1 MNVIQFSYAIYSI
14 YIVYTLLLNRVDFI
28 LYCIY
33 CPLITPRYLK
43 IAHNSKTKAR
53 FCFNCPVSLLES
65 NGLMYVVVRGFLK
78 CYLAWISILHL
89 PIVPCLIVVTNAYSE
104 FIACQNIQ
112 HSTLITEGRG
122 QKSTCG
128 GQT

>member
-1 MNVIQFSYAIYSI
+1 MF
-14 YIVYTLLLNRVDFI
+14 IV
-28 LYCIY
+28 
-33 CPLITPRYLK
+33 
-43 IAHNSKTKAR
+43 
-53 FCFNCPVSLLES
+53 VS
-65 NGLMYVVVRGFLK
+65 GFLK
-78 CYLAWISILHL
+78 YYLARISILHL
-89 PIVPCLIVVTNAYSE
+89 PIDAHMIVDAYSE